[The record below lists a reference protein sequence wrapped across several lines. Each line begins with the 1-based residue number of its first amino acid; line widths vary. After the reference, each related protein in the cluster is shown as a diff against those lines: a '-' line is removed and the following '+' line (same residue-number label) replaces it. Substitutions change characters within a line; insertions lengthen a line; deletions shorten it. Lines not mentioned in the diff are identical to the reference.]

1 MQSKLNILEFIL
13 PFIYFFVFVA
23 IVFKVN
29 FFNSAVLSRQ
39 SSAILYTIKVLAG
52 IVFYLAYTYYYN
64 YYTTSDAYK
73 YFQDSTILFNSLKE
87 NPLHYIQMLTGI
99 NSSDSELVK
108 YYEEMNYWFTGIENN
123 IFNDNR
129 TVIRFNAFVYL
140 FSSGNFY
147 VHILFICFLSFSGL
161 VALLKAFV
169 MMVPNRRNEFIVAV
183 FLIPSVLFWTSGVLK
198 EGLLVFGLG
207 FFVYSF
213 TRILFDYGKKWM
225 NYLGI
230 ILFAFA
236 ILMSKAYILFVL
248 IPGIF
253 TLLFLRFVP
262 LDSYRGKKQA
272 YVILGTL
279 VLLVTI
285 GAAIISK
292 NETINPLSIIAKKQS
307 DFINLAN
314 GGTYF
319 KINNAKCDTIFL
331 KYGDEK
337 QIINTG
343 NSKAYKLKSN
353 TEYYTW
359 YKGRIIDTI
368 TITANDTLTCK
379 MLAQFNQTVSK
390 IEIHKLQPTLLS
402 FLKNTPQA
410 IFNGLFRPTFADE
423 DKTFM
428 KLCAIENYFLL
439 FTIFLSIIFFK
450 KPKNGEW
457 SFIILCISFT
467 LLLAVLIGF
476 TTPVL
481 GALVRYKVPLLPFIF
496 GCFFILINPRVT
508 KPLGWIGKLLY

>member
-1 MQSKLNILEFIL
+1 MQYKLNILEFIL

-52 IVFYLAYTYYYN
+52 IVFFLVYTYYYN
-64 YYTTSDAYK
+64 YHTTSDAYK
-73 YFQDSTILFNSLKE
+73 YFQDSTVLFNSLKE
-87 NPLHYIQMLTGI
+87 NPLHYI
-99 NSSDSELVK
+99 DSRK
-108 YYEEMNYWFTGIENN
+108 
-123 IFNDNR
+123 
-129 TVIRFNAFVYL
+129 VIRFNAFVYL

-147 VHILFICFLSFSGL
+147 VHILFMCFLSFTGL
-161 VALLKAFV
+161 LALLKAFV

-207 FFVYSF
+207 FFIYCF

-225 NYLGI
+225 NYAGI
-230 ILFAFA
+230 ILFAFV
-236 ILMSKAYILFVL
+236 ILMSKAYILFAL

-253 TLLFLRFVP
+253 TLFFLRFVQ
-262 LDSYRGKKQA
+262 SKKQA

-279 VLLVTI
+279 VLLITL

-292 NETINPLSIIAKKQS
+292 NESINPLSIIAKKQS

-319 KINNAKCDTIFL
+319 KINNAKGDTIFL

-343 NSKAYKLKSN
+343 NTKAYKLKSN

-368 TITANDTLTCK
+368 AIKANDTLTYK
-379 MLAQFNQTVSK
+379 VLAQFNQTGSK

-410 IFNGLFRPTFADE
+410 MFNGLFRPTFGDG

-439 FTIFLSIIFFK
+439 FIILLSVIFFK
-450 KPKNGEW
+450 KPENGEW
-457 SFIILCISFT
+457 SFIILSVSFT

-481 GALVRYKVPLLPFIF
+481 GALVRYKVPFLPFIF
-496 GCFFILINPRVT
+496 GCFFILIKPRIT
-508 KPLGWIGKLLY
+508 KPLGWIGNLLY

>member
-253 TLLFLRFVP
+253 TLFFLRFVP

-390 IEIHKLQPTLLS
+390 IKIHKLQPTLLS

>member
-52 IVFYLAYTYYYN
+52 IVFFLVYTYYYN
-64 YYTTSDAYK
+64 YHTTSDAYK
-73 YFQDSTILFNSLKE
+73 YFQYSTVLFNSFKE
-87 NPLHYIQMLTGI
+87 NPLHYIQMLSGI

-108 YYEEMNYWFTGIENN
+108 YYEEMNYWFTGNENSF
-123 IFNDNR
+123 FNDSR

-147 VHILFICFLSFSGL
+147 VHILFMCFLSFTGL
-161 VALLKAFV
+161 LALLKAFV

-207 FFVYSF
+207 FFIYCF

-225 NYLGI
+225 NYAGI
-230 ILFAFA
+230 ILFAFV
-236 ILMSKAYILFVL
+236 ILMSKAYILFAL

-253 TLLFLRFVP
+253 TLFFLRFVQ
-262 LDSYRGKKQA
+262 SKKQA

-279 VLLVTI
+279 VLLITL

-292 NETINPLSIIAKKQS
+292 NESINPLSIIAKKQS

-319 KINNAKCDTIFL
+319 KINNAKGDTIFL

-343 NSKAYKLKSN
+343 NTKAYKLKSN

-368 TITANDTLTCK
+368 AIKANDTLTYK
-379 MLAQFNQTVSK
+379 VLAQFNQTGSK

-410 IFNGLFRPTFADE
+410 MFNGLFRPTFGDG

-439 FTIFLSIIFFK
+439 FIILLSVIFFK
-450 KPKNGEW
+450 KPENGEW
-457 SFIILCISFT
+457 SFIILSVSFT

-481 GALVRYKVPLLPFIF
+481 GALVRYKVPFLPFIF
-496 GCFFILINPRVT
+496 GCFFILIKPRIT
-508 KPLGWIGKLLY
+508 KPLGWIGNLLY